1 MTEPIELKFSLNT
14 YHIPALK
21 FAIEKLIR
29 RVVGLQCPENDP
41 ETPIFADFHRC
52 STGGS
57 IFHCV
62 LLKTTIIYDKPYPQ
76 YFFHIHSSLEP
87 RIRPTFRRV

>member
-14 YHIPALK
+14 QHIPASK
-21 FAIEKLIR
+21 FALEKLLHT
-29 RVVGLQCPENDP
+29 VVGLQNLKNHP
-41 ETPIFADFHRC
+41 ETPIFDDFHRC

-62 LLKTTIIYDKPYPQ
+62 LLRTTIMYCGKSYPQ
-76 YFFHIHSSLEP
+76 HCLTSTV
-87 RIRPTFRRV
+87 R